1 MKSRKRT
8 NKHAC
13 MHESELKF
21 TLYWLVWFVRSVG
34 ERFPALTLLFWPS
47 FCIPKSQT
55 NTNRSTIQ
63 KEYTM
68 KQNWYIYD
76 KNWYIYLYLKY
87 ILINLLRVVSSIWA
101 VTISFSVFYQ
111 LKWTKNNDI
120 YSVIELFTARN
131 LYDITAV
138 KRRYLIHVSV
148 ENFIRRPDLYLI
160 PGSWMPLYSYSLCS
174 TDVVVSAYRLL
185 AFIALL

>member
-21 TLYWLVWFVRSVG
+21 TLVWFVRSVG

-47 FCIPKSQT
+47 FCTPKSQT

-101 VTISFSVFYQ
+101 VIISFSVFYQ

-120 YSVIELFTARN
+120 LYTVLLNCLRREIFTT
-131 LYDITAV
+131 LQQ
-138 KRRYLIHVSV
+138 
-148 ENFIRRPDLYLI
+148 
-160 PGSWMPLYSYSLCS
+160 
-174 TDVVVSAYRLL
+174 
-185 AFIALL
+185 